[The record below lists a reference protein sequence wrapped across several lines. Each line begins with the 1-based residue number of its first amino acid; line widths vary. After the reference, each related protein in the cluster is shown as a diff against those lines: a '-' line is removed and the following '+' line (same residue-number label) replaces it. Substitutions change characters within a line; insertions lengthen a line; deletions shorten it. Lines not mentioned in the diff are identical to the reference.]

1 MLSDHLPASRR
12 DAWAAQLR
20 TDMIPRVRRDHPG
33 MPPGEFDNLIDR
45 MVKARLAE
53 LSGGLDTQLL
63 KSVPPADRG

>member
-20 TDMIPRVRRDHPG
+20 TDMIPRVRREHPA
-33 MPPGEFDNLIDR
+33 MPLGEFDILINR
-45 MVKARLAE
+45 MVEARLAE

-63 KSVPPADRG
+63 ESVPPAHRG